1 MSDAP
6 QARSLTELAEAAAAA
21 GDCVSA
27 ARHLQNLANLQ
38 ESDLGSAHPDLANTL
53 NNLAVVSERAG
64 DLDAAEAAFWRAS
77 VITRTAFDADHPL
90 VATTDR
96 NLREFCEAH
105 HRPYERP
112 APVTPSEVEGAAAPA
127 VLFGRSWSELVVM
140 GLVAGLATAAVVL
153 WLILGRTG
161 NRPEAAPPP
170 REIAREIATKS
181 EPKPES
187 VAPSELEVKPVPKPE
202 PPAAAPATIP
212 AEGASPASLVSA
224 TVCRDF
230 STAGGGE
237 WRCTPVVGSTPVGA
251 LVFYTR
257 VKATRPTTIEHR
269 WYRGDALHQRVSL
282 RVAANTGAGYR
293 TFSRNTV
300 GADRTGT
307 WRVELRDAA
316 GAVLHEQT
324 FVVQ

>member
-1 MSDAP
+1 MSLSDAP
-6 QARSLTELAEAAAAA
+6 QARSLTELAETAAAA

-27 ARHLQNLANLQ
+27 ARHLRNLATLQ

-64 DLDAAEAAFWRAS
+64 DLDAAETAFRRAA
-77 VITRTAFDADHPL
+77 VITRAAFDAGHPF

-112 APVTPSEVEGAAAPA
+112 VPVTASGVESAAAPGA
-127 VLFGRSWSELVVM
+127 LFGRSWSELVVM
-140 GLVAGLATAAVVL
+140 GLVGGLATAAVLL
-153 WLILGRTG
+153 WLMLGRTVST
-161 NRPEAAPPP
+161 PEDAPAP
-170 REIAREIATKS
+170 REVAAKP

-187 VAPSELEVKPVPKPE
+187 IAPSELEAKTAPKPE
-202 PPAAAPATIP
+202 PPAVTPAPIP
-212 AEGASPASLVSA
+212 SQGASPASLVSA

-237 WRCTPVVGSTPVGA
+237 WRCTPVAGSTPVGA

-257 VKATRPTTIEHR
+257 VKAARPTTIEHR
-269 WYRGDALHQRVSL
+269 WYRGEALHQRVSL
-282 RVAANTGAGYR
+282 RVAANPGAGYR